1 MHDEEGETFESEE
14 VEYDPSKVPPA
25 IQKKLVEAERSNS
38 RIGLIFGLV
47 MVILGVGL
55 VIYGAAGATDLE
67 IKSAAETI
75 KVTKAAPGVILI
87 VLGAAVILYTR
98 FKVKA
103 VTKK

>member
-1 MHDEEGETFESEE
+1 
-14 VEYDPSKVPPA
+14 
-25 IQKKLVEAERSNS
+25 
-38 RIGLIFGLV
+38 